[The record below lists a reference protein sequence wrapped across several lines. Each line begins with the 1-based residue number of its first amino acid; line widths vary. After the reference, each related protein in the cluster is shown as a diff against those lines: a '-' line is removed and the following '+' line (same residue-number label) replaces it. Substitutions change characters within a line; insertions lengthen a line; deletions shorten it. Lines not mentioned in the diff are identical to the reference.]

1 MKQKTY
7 SNLVNNDI
15 SYAFQI
21 ISFKIHI
28 FAVLTD
34 LDDELIVSGK
44 IIFFCHLISQSR
56 RDAVGQASICL
67 DC

>member
-28 FAVLTD
+28 LAVLTD

-44 IIFFCHLISQSR
+44 IIFFAI
-56 RDAVGQASICL
+56 
-67 DC
+67 